1 MEERRSPFLPL
12 LAILLC
18 MTTIVGATFAL
29 FTSKKRINI
38 TAAAAEVKVLS
49 YIDVDTFKTYSMDV
63 LQSATEDVDHPFEL
77 GGYAELTDGGQ
88 TLSLNKMA
96 PGDKVVFTVEM
107 KNKSTIDVKWCVS
120 WDITGDLADAL
131 VITADGVAPQNTSW
145 TEWKYAS
152 ATTDTMEIVI
162 ELPETVGDAYQLA
175 TADIV
180 FTVDAIQGNA
190 P

>member
-38 TAAAAEVKVLS
+38 TAKAAEVNVLS
-49 YIDVDTFKTYSMDV
+49 YIKKETFKTYSMDV
-63 LQSATEDVDHPFEL
+63 EQAPETFEL
-77 GGYAELTDGGQ
+77 GGTAVLEDDGQ
-88 TLSLNKMA
+88 TLTLSEMA

-107 KNKSTIDVKWCVS
+107 KNMSTIDIKWCVS
-120 WDITGDLADAL
+120 WDITGELAEAL
-131 VITADGVAPQNTSW
+131 EITADGAAPQNTTM
-145 TEWKYAS
+145 TEWAYAS
-152 ATTDTMEIVI
+152 ETVDTMEIVI
-162 ELPETVGDAYQLA
+162 ELPETVGDEYQTK
-175 TADIV
+175 TAQIV